1 MPATSVYSPNTECG
15 LSSIAP
21 ARCILLAQSLAPPQR
36 SAAMSCW
43 SPCNDGIA
51 AEQACESPDGLVPH
65 VAPGAHFGPPREP
78 RRSVTGKASAPGNR
92 SARSTA
98 ERGLAPA
105 ERTPFP
111 VNRGRQGSGPG
122 EVDPISTHWTM
133 ARRRHRAECGIPLPC
148 VGESPTAMATRLPAP
163 GFRTAQP
170 SGRQRLVREHHVVLR
185 LGTRARELQRMGRRA
200 DGDGPKARPIV
211 RNTLVNHDIS

>member
-1 MPATSVYSPNTECG
+1 
-15 LSSIAP
+15 
-21 ARCILLAQSLAPPQR
+21 
-36 SAAMSCW
+36 MSCW

-133 ARRRHRAECGIPLPC
+133 ARRRHRAECGILLRVSGNLPPRWQRGSLPL
-148 VGESPTAMATRLPAP
+148 V
-163 GFRTAQP
+163 
-170 SGRQRLVREHHVVLR
+170 SGRRNPQAVSVLFASTTSFC
-185 LGTRARELQRMGRRA
+185 GWELEPESCNEWGVEQTA
-200 DGDGPKARPIV
+200 TAPKPGP
-211 RNTLVNHDIS
+211 S